1 MKNIWRVYISDLKKI
16 TTNVV
21 ALSIVMGLC
30 IIPSLYAWFNIM
42 SNWDP
47 YGESATS
54 LMKISVYSEDEGMDM
69 SGIQL
74 TIGDM
79 VTESLENN
87 NTIDWTFT
95 SSKAEALELI
105 ASGDCYAGII
115 IPKDFTQNMLSILS
129 GNIVN
134 PDIEYY
140 ENSKKNA
147 IATKI
152 TGKVKTTVQNEINTK
167 LISTLTEIF
176 ANAGDYLSGNNID
189 GADIV
194 AGFESKLNQISST
207 LDNYIYMMNTFELLT
222 ESSSDAID
230 TTKLLFPGIDSM
242 ASSGAKSLGNLGD
255 SAKISSN
262 VADIGVSLLNTGLD
276 TINNKLN
283 DLKDTVSSIKR
294 ESSLEPVSKG
304 SDITDVLSSNVLDT
318 IANLLESRSQ
328 TVAEAKAQ
336 FDKLNKDIKQLT
348 DDSSISDSDFTNM
361 KDTILS
367 DISNCQEY
375 IASVKSAINGELAP
389 ELKGSLN
396 DISASLSQAQTI
408 LSGVPGNFNDIS
420 KTLTEYQN
428 ILKSGSNDIETT
440 INCLKDL
447 QSNINRIITDIQ
459 DITSSGKYQ
468 EFMNAIK
475 DNPQIIVDFI
485 SSPVQMNT
493 VAIYEI
499 TNYGSAM
506 APFYTVLALWVGAL
520 ILVALIHVK
529 VKDNEELEGVKPY
542 QKFFGRYLNFFVI
555 GQVQTIIT
563 VMGDLFYVDIQ
574 CKHPIAFTLAAMMTS
589 FVFTFLIYSLTVAFG
604 NVGEAIAVVIMVI
617 QVAGAGG
624 TFPVEVLPS
633 VYRALY
639 KFMPFS
645 YCMNALRECVA
656 GMYQDTYGKCLATL
670 LIYVAISA
678 VIGLLLA
685 KPCAKLLDKMERSKE
700 KSGLFI

>member
-1 MKNIWRVYISDLKKI
+1 MKNIWRVYMSDLKRL

-69 SGIQL
+69 SGMQL

-95 SSKAEALELI
+95 DSKSEALELI
-105 ASGDCYAGII
+105 ASGDCYAGIV
-115 IPKDFTQNMLSILS
+115 IPKDFTKNMLSILS

-189 GADIV
+189 GADMI
-194 AGFESKLNQISST
+194 AGFESRLNQVSST
-207 LDNYIYMMNTFELLT
+207 LDNYIYMMNTFKLLT

-230 TTKLLFPGIDSM
+230 TTKLLLPGIDSM

-262 VADIGVSLLNTGLD
+262 VAATGISLLNTGLD
-276 TINNKLN
+276 TITDKL
-283 DLKDTVSSIKR
+283 DALKNTVNSINR
-294 ESSLEPVSKG
+294 ENSLAPITAE
-304 SDITDVLSSNVLDT
+304 SDITILLSNNVLDT
-318 IANLLESRSQ
+318 IADLLESKSP
-328 TVAEAKAQ
+328 TVSEAKNQ
-336 FDKLNKDIKQLT
+336 FEKLKSDIEQLT
-348 DDSSISDSDFTNM
+348 NDASLTDADISSAKNS
-361 KDTILS
+361 ILS
-367 DISNCQEY
+367 DISKCQDY
-375 IASVKSAINGELAP
+375 ISEVKSSINDELAP
-389 ELKGSLN
+389 KLEGSLN
-396 DISASLSQAQTI
+396 NISASLSQAQTI
-408 LSGVPGNFNDIS
+408 LSGVPGNFSDIS
-420 KTLTEYQN
+420 KNLTEYQN
-428 ILKSGSNDIETT
+428 ILKSGTSDIENT
-440 INCLKDL
+440 IKCLKDL
-447 QSNINRIITDIQ
+447 QSSIDKIITDIY

-468 EFMNAIK
+468 EFINAIK

-493 VAIYEI
+493 VAVYEI
-499 TNYGSAM
+499 SNYGSAM

-529 VKDNEELEGVKPY
+529 VKDNKELEVVKPY

-563 VMGDLFYVDIQ
+563 VMGDLFYVGIQ
-574 CKHPIAFTLAAMMTS
+574 CKHPIAFALAAMMTS

-604 NVGEAIAVVIMVI
+604 NIGEAIAVIIMVI

-633 VYRALY
+633 VYQYLY

-656 GMYQDTYGKCLATL
+656 GMYQHTYGRCLATL
-670 LIYVAISA
+670 LIYVGIS
-678 VIGLLLA
+678 VIIGLLLA
-685 KPCAKLLDKMERSKE
+685 KPCAKLLDKLEHSKE

>member
-1 MKNIWRVYISDLKKI
+1 MKNIWRVYISDLRRI

-54 LMKISVYSEDEGMDM
+54 LMKISVYSEDEGVEL
-69 SGIQL
+69 SGIKL
-74 TIGDM
+74 AIGDM

-87 NTIDWTFT
+87 NTIDWTFADN
-95 SSKAEALELI
+95 KDEALELI
-105 ASGDCYAGII
+105 KSGDCYAGII
-115 IPKDFTQNMLSILS
+115 IPKDFTANMLSILN

-134 PDIEYY
+134 PSIEYY

-167 LISTLTEIF
+167 IISTLTEVF
-176 ANAGDYLSGNNID
+176 ANAGDFISGNNID
-189 GADIV
+189 GSDLI
-194 AGFESKLNQISST
+194 AGFEGKLSQISSS
-207 LDNYIYMMNTFELLT
+207 LDNYIYMMNTFSLLT
-222 ESSSDAID
+222 ESASDAID
-230 TTKLLFPGIDSM
+230 TTQLLFPSIDSM
-242 ASSGAKSLGNLGD
+242 AQSGAGSLGNLSD
-255 SAKISSN
+255 SVEISQDVTDTSL
-262 VADIGVSLLNTGLD
+262 SLLNTGLD
-276 TINNKLN
+276 TITDKLN
-283 DLKDTVSSIKR
+283 DLEASISGLTRESALVTVST
-294 ESSLEPVSKG
+294 G
-304 SDITDVLSSNVLDT
+304 TDLTDSLSSNVLDT
-318 IANLLESRSQ
+318 LNKLIENKSPII
-328 TVAEAKAQ
+328 TDAKAQ
-336 FDKLNKDIKQLT
+336 FQKLKEDISELASAAELSDSEFNTLKDSVTADIK
-348 DDSSISDSDFTNM
+348 DCKNAVS
-361 KDTILS
+361 
-367 DISNCQEY
+367 
-375 IASVKSAINGELAP
+375 SVKSAINDDLSP
-389 ELKGSLN
+389 ELKSSISQIQNSL
-396 DISASLSQAQTI
+396 AQAQTI
-408 LSGVPGNFNDIS
+408 LSGIPGSFKDIS
-420 KTLTEYQN
+420 KSLTEYQD
-428 ILKSGSNDIETT
+428 ILKDGTSDIAGTVK
-440 INCLKDL
+440 CLKDL
-447 QSNINRIITDIQ
+447 RDSIDKIKTDIQ
-459 DITSSGKYQ
+459 TITSNGSYQ
-468 EFMNAIK
+468 DFINAIK
-475 DNPQIIVDFI
+475 DNPQVIVNFI

-493 VAIYEI
+493 VAVYEI
-499 TNYGSAM
+499 SNYGSAM

-529 VKDNEELEGVKPY
+529 VRDTEELEGVKPY

-563 VMGDLFYVDIQ
+563 VMGDLFYVGIQ
-574 CKHPIAFTLAAMMTS
+574 CKHPIAFALAAMMTS

-604 NVGEAIAVVIMVI
+604 NIGEAIAVIIMVI

-633 VYRALY
+633 VYQYLY

-656 GMYQDTYGKCLATL
+656 GMYQHTYGKCLATL

-685 KPCAKLLDKMERSKE
+685 KPCSKLLDKLEHSKE

>member
-1 MKNIWRVYISDLKKI
+1 MKNIWRVYMSDLKRL

-30 IIPSLYAWFNIM
+30 IIPSLYAWFNIL

-69 SGIQL
+69 SGMQL

-95 SSKAEALELI
+95 SSKSEALELI
-105 ASGDCYAGII
+105 ASGDCYAGIV
-115 IPKDFTQNMLSILS
+115 IPKDFTKNMLSILS

-189 GADIV
+189 GADMI
-194 AGFESKLNQISST
+194 AGFESRLNQVSST
-207 LDNYIYMMNTFELLT
+207 LDNYIYMMNTFNLLT

-230 TTKLLFPGIDSM
+230 TTKLLLPGIDSM

-262 VADIGVSLLNTGLD
+262 VAATGISLLNTGLD
-276 TINNKLN
+276 TITDKL
-283 DLKDTVSSIKR
+283 DALKNTVNSINR
-294 ESSLEPVSKG
+294 ENSLAPITDE
-304 SDITDVLSSNVLDT
+304 SDITILLSNNVLDT
-318 IANLLESRSQ
+318 IADLLESKSP
-328 TVAEAKAQ
+328 TVSEAKNQ
-336 FDKLNKDIKQLT
+336 FEKLKSDIEQLT
-348 DDSSISDSDFTNM
+348 NDASLTDADITSAKNS
-361 KDTILS
+361 ILS
-367 DISNCQEY
+367 DISKCQDY
-375 IASVKSAINGELAP
+375 ISEVKSSINDELAP
-389 ELKGSLN
+389 KLEGSLN
-396 DISASLSQAQTI
+396 NISASISQAQTI
-408 LSGVPGNFNDIS
+408 LSGVPGNFSDIS
-420 KTLTEYQN
+420 KTMTEYQN
-428 ILKSGSNDIETT
+428 ILKSGSSDIENT
-440 INCLKDL
+440 IKCLKDL
-447 QSNINRIITDIQ
+447 QSSIDKIITDIH

-468 EFMNAIK
+468 EFINAIK

-493 VAIYEI
+493 VAVYEI
-499 TNYGSAM
+499 SNYGSAM

-529 VKDNEELEGVKPY
+529 VKDNKELEGVKPY

-563 VMGDLFYVDIQ
+563 VMGDLFYVGIQ
-574 CKHPIAFTLAAMMTS
+574 CKHPIAFALAAMMTS

-604 NVGEAIAVVIMVI
+604 NIGEAIAVVIMVI

-633 VYRALY
+633 VYQYLY

-656 GMYQDTYGKCLATL
+656 GMYQHTYGRCLATL
-670 LIYVAISA
+670 LVYVGIS
-678 VIGLLLA
+678 VIIGLLLA
-685 KPCAKLLDKMERSKE
+685 KPCAKLLDKLEHSKE

>member
-1 MKNIWRVYISDLKKI
+1 MKNIWRVYMSDLKRL

-69 SGIQL
+69 SGMQL

-95 SSKAEALELI
+95 DSKSEALELI
-105 ASGDCYAGII
+105 ASGDCYAGIV
-115 IPKDFTQNMLSILS
+115 IPKDFTKNMLSILS

-189 GADIV
+189 GADMI
-194 AGFESKLNQISST
+194 AGFESRLNQVSST
-207 LDNYIYMMNTFELLT
+207 LDNYIYMMNTFKLLT

-230 TTKLLFPGIDSM
+230 TTKLLLPGIDSM

-262 VADIGVSLLNTGLD
+262 VASTGISLLNTGLD
-276 TINNKLN
+276 TITDKL
-283 DLKDTVSSIKR
+283 DALKNTVNSINR
-294 ESSLEPVSKG
+294 ENSLAPITDE
-304 SDITDVLSSNVLDT
+304 SDITILLSNNVLDT
-318 IANLLESRSQ
+318 IADLLESKSP
-328 TVAEAKAQ
+328 TVSEAKNQ
-336 FDKLNKDIKQLT
+336 FEKLKSDIEQLT
-348 DDSSISDSDFTNM
+348 NDANLTDADITSAKSS
-361 KDTILS
+361 ILS
-367 DISNCQEY
+367 DISKCQDY
-375 IASVKSAINGELAP
+375 ISEVKSSINDELAP
-389 ELKGSLN
+389 KLDGSLN
-396 DISASLSQAQTI
+396 NISASLSQAQTI
-408 LSGVPGNFNDIS
+408 LSGVPGNFSDIS
-420 KTLTEYQN
+420 KNLTEYQN
-428 ILKSGSNDIETT
+428 ILKSGSSDIENT
-440 INCLKDL
+440 IKCLKDL
-447 QSNINRIITDIQ
+447 QSSIDKIITDIH

-468 EFMNAIK
+468 EFINAIK

-493 VAIYEI
+493 VAVYEI
-499 TNYGSAM
+499 SNYGSAM

-529 VKDNEELEGVKPY
+529 VKDNKELEGVKPY

-563 VMGDLFYVDIQ
+563 VFGDLFYVGIQ

-589 FVFTFLIYSLTVAFG
+589 FVFTFLIYSLTAAFG
-604 NVGEAIAVVIMVI
+604 NIGEAIAVVIMVI

-633 VYRALY
+633 VYQYLY

-656 GMYQDTYGKCLATL
+656 EMYQHTYGRCLATL
-670 LIYVAISA
+670 LIYVGIS
-678 VIGLLLA
+678 VIIGLLLA
-685 KPCAKLLDKMERSKE
+685 KPCAKLLDKLEHSKE

>member
-1 MKNIWRVYISDLKKI
+1 MKNIWRVYISDLRRI

-30 IIPSLYAWFNIM
+30 IIPSLYAWFNIL

-54 LMKISVYSEDEGMDM
+54 LMKISVYSEDEGVEL
-69 SGIQL
+69 SGIKL
-74 TIGDM
+74 AIGDM

-87 NTIDWTFT
+87 NTIDWTFADN
-95 SSKAEALELI
+95 KAEALELI
-105 ASGDCYAGII
+105 KSGDCYAGII
-115 IPKDFTQNMLSILS
+115 IPKDFTANMLSILN

-134 PDIEYY
+134 PSIEYY

-167 LISTLTEIF
+167 IISTLTEVF
-176 ANAGDYLSGNNID
+176 ANAGDFISGNNID
-189 GADIV
+189 GSDLI
-194 AGFESKLNQISST
+194 AGFEGKLSQISSS
-207 LDNYIYMMNTFELLT
+207 LDNYIYMMNTFSLLT
-222 ESSSDAID
+222 ESASDAID
-230 TTKLLFPGIDSM
+230 TTQLLFPSIDSM
-242 ASSGAKSLGNLGD
+242 AQSGAGSLGNLSD
-255 SAKISSN
+255 SVEISQDVTDTSL
-262 VADIGVSLLNTGLD
+262 SLLNTGLD
-276 TINNKLN
+276 TITDKLN
-283 DLKDTVSSIKR
+283 DLEASISGLTRESALVTVST
-294 ESSLEPVSKG
+294 G
-304 SDITDVLSSNVLDT
+304 TDLTDSLSSNVLDT
-318 IANLLESRSQ
+318 LNKLIENKSPII
-328 TVAEAKAQ
+328 TDAKAQ
-336 FDKLNKDIKQLT
+336 FQKLKEDISELASAAELSDSEFNTLKDSVTADIK
-348 DDSSISDSDFTNM
+348 DCKNAVS
-361 KDTILS
+361 
-367 DISNCQEY
+367 
-375 IASVKSAINGELAP
+375 SVKSAINDDLSP
-389 ELKGSLN
+389 ELKSSISQIQNSL
-396 DISASLSQAQTI
+396 AQAQTI
-408 LSGVPGNFNDIS
+408 LSGIPGSFKDIS
-420 KTLTEYQN
+420 KSLTEYQD
-428 ILKSGSNDIETT
+428 ILKDGTSDIAGTVK
-440 INCLKDL
+440 CLKDL
-447 QSNINRIITDIQ
+447 RDSIDKIKTDIQ
-459 DITSSGKYQ
+459 TITSNGSYQ
-468 EFMNAIK
+468 DFINAIK
-475 DNPQIIVDFI
+475 DNPQVIVNFI

-493 VAIYEI
+493 VAVYEI
-499 TNYGSAM
+499 SNYGSAM

-529 VKDNEELEGVKPY
+529 VRDTEELEGVKPY

-563 VMGDLFYVDIQ
+563 VMGDLFYVGIQ
-574 CKHPIAFTLAAMMTS
+574 CKHPIAFALAAMMTS

-604 NVGEAIAVVIMVI
+604 NIGEAIAVIIMVI

-633 VYRALY
+633 VYQYLY

-656 GMYQDTYGKCLATL
+656 GMYQHTYGRCLATL

-685 KPCAKLLDKMERSKE
+685 KPCAKLLDKLEHSKE

>member
-1 MKNIWRVYISDLKKI
+1 MKNIWRVYMSDLKRL

-69 SGIQL
+69 SGMQL

-95 SSKAEALELI
+95 DSKSEALELI
-105 ASGDCYAGII
+105 ASGDCYAGIV
-115 IPKDFTQNMLSILS
+115 IPKDFTKNMLSILS

-189 GADIV
+189 GADMI
-194 AGFESKLNQISST
+194 AGFESRLNQVSST
-207 LDNYIYMMNTFELLT
+207 LDNYIYMMNTFKLLT

-230 TTKLLFPGIDSM
+230 TTKLLLPGIDSM

-262 VADIGVSLLNTGLD
+262 VAATGISLLNTGLD
-276 TINNKLN
+276 TITDKL
-283 DLKDTVSSIKR
+283 DALKNTVNSINR
-294 ESSLEPVSKG
+294 ENSLAPITDE
-304 SDITDVLSSNVLDT
+304 SDITILLSNNVLDT
-318 IANLLESRSQ
+318 IADLLESKSP
-328 TVAEAKAQ
+328 TVSEAKNQ
-336 FDKLNKDIKQLT
+336 FEKLKSDIEQLT
-348 DDSSISDSDFTNM
+348 NDANLTDADITSAKSS
-361 KDTILS
+361 ILS
-367 DISNCQEY
+367 DISKCQDY
-375 IASVKSAINGELAP
+375 ISEVKSSINDELAP
-389 ELKGSLN
+389 KLEGSLN
-396 DISASLSQAQTI
+396 NISASLSQAQTI
-408 LSGVPGNFNDIS
+408 LSGVPGNFSDIS
-420 KTLTEYQN
+420 KNLTVYQN
-428 ILKSGSNDIETT
+428 ILKSGSSDIENT
-440 INCLKDL
+440 IKCLKDL
-447 QSNINRIITDIQ
+447 QSSIDKIITDIH

-468 EFMNAIK
+468 EFINAIK

-493 VAIYEI
+493 VAVYEI
-499 TNYGSAM
+499 SNYGSAM

-529 VKDNEELEGVKPY
+529 VKDNKELEGVKPY

-563 VMGDLFYVDIQ
+563 VFGDLFYVGIQ

-589 FVFTFLIYSLTVAFG
+589 FVFTFLIYSLTAAFG
-604 NVGEAIAVVIMVI
+604 NIGEAIAVVIMVI

-633 VYRALY
+633 VYQYLY

-656 GMYQDTYGKCLATL
+656 GMYQHTYGRCLATL
-670 LIYVAISA
+670 LIYVGIS
-678 VIGLLLA
+678 VIIGLLLA
-685 KPCAKLLDKMERSKE
+685 KPCAKLLDKLEHSKE

>member
-1 MKNIWRVYISDLKKI
+1 MKNIWRVYMSDLKRL

-30 IIPSLYAWFNIM
+30 IIPSLYAWFNIL

-69 SGIQL
+69 SGMQL

-95 SSKAEALELI
+95 SSKSEALELI
-105 ASGDCYAGII
+105 ASGDCYAGIV
-115 IPKDFTQNMLSILS
+115 IPKDFTKNMLSILS

-189 GADIV
+189 GADMI
-194 AGFESKLNQISST
+194 AGFESRLNQVSST
-207 LDNYIYMMNTFELLT
+207 LDNYIYMMNTFKLLT

-230 TTKLLFPGIDSM
+230 TTKLLLPGIDSM

-262 VADIGVSLLNTGLD
+262 VAATGISLLNTGLD
-276 TINNKLN
+276 TITDKL
-283 DLKDTVSSIKR
+283 DALKNTVNSINR
-294 ESSLEPVSKG
+294 ENSLAPITDE
-304 SDITDVLSSNVLDT
+304 SDITILLSNNVLDT
-318 IANLLESRSQ
+318 IADLLESKSP
-328 TVAEAKAQ
+328 TVSEAKNQ
-336 FDKLNKDIKQLT
+336 FEKLKSDIEQLT
-348 DDSSISDSDFTNM
+348 NDASLTDADITSAKNS
-361 KDTILS
+361 ILS
-367 DISNCQEY
+367 DISKCQDY
-375 IASVKSAINGELAP
+375 ISEVKSSINDELAP
-389 ELKGSLN
+389 KLEGSLN
-396 DISASLSQAQTI
+396 NISASISQAQTI
-408 LSGVPGNFNDIS
+408 LSGVPGNFSDIS
-420 KTLTEYQN
+420 KTMTEYQN
-428 ILKSGSNDIETT
+428 ILKSGSSDIENT
-440 INCLKDL
+440 IKCLKDL
-447 QSNINRIITDIQ
+447 QSSIDKIITDIH

-468 EFMNAIK
+468 EFINAIK

-493 VAIYEI
+493 VAVYEI
-499 TNYGSAM
+499 SNYGSAM

-529 VKDNEELEGVKPY
+529 VKDNKELEGVKPY

-563 VMGDLFYVDIQ
+563 VMGDLFYVGIQ
-574 CKHPIAFTLAAMMTS
+574 CKHPIAFALAAMMTS

-604 NVGEAIAVVIMVI
+604 NIGEAIAVVIMVI

-633 VYRALY
+633 VYQYLY

-656 GMYQDTYGKCLATL
+656 GMYQHTYGRCLATL
-670 LIYVAISA
+670 LVYVGIS
-678 VIGLLLA
+678 VIIGLLLA
-685 KPCAKLLDKMERSKE
+685 KPCAKLLDKLEHSKE

>member
-1 MKNIWRVYISDLKKI
+1 MKNIWRVYISDLRRI

-54 LMKISVYSEDEGMDM
+54 LMKISVYSEDEGVEL
-69 SGIQL
+69 SGIKL
-74 TIGDM
+74 AIGDM

-87 NTIDWTFT
+87 NTIDWTFADN
-95 SSKAEALELI
+95 KAEALELI
-105 ASGDCYAGII
+105 KSGDCYAGII
-115 IPKDFTQNMLSILS
+115 IPKDFTANMLSILN

-134 PDIEYY
+134 PSIEYY

-167 LISTLTEIF
+167 IISTLTEVF
-176 ANAGDYLSGNNID
+176 ANAGDFISGNNID
-189 GADIV
+189 GSDLI
-194 AGFESKLNQISST
+194 AGFEGKLSQISSS
-207 LDNYIYMMNTFELLT
+207 LDNYIYMMNTFSLLT
-222 ESSSDAID
+222 ESASDAID
-230 TTKLLFPGIDSM
+230 TTQLLFPSIDSM
-242 ASSGAKSLGNLGD
+242 AQSGAGSLGNLSD
-255 SAKISSN
+255 SVEISQDVTDTSL
-262 VADIGVSLLNTGLD
+262 SLLNTGLD
-276 TINNKLN
+276 TITDKLN
-283 DLKDTVSSIKR
+283 DLEASISGLTRESALVTVST
-294 ESSLEPVSKG
+294 G
-304 SDITDVLSSNVLDT
+304 TDLTDSLSSNVLDT
-318 IANLLESRSQ
+318 LNKLIENKSPII
-328 TVAEAKAQ
+328 TDAKAQ
-336 FDKLNKDIKQLT
+336 FQKLKEDISELASAAELSDSEFNTLKDSVTADIK
-348 DDSSISDSDFTNM
+348 DCKNAVS
-361 KDTILS
+361 
-367 DISNCQEY
+367 
-375 IASVKSAINGELAP
+375 SVKSAINDDLSP
-389 ELKGSLN
+389 ELKSSISQIQNSL
-396 DISASLSQAQTI
+396 AQAQTI
-408 LSGVPGNFNDIS
+408 LSGIPGSFKDIS
-420 KTLTEYQN
+420 KSLTEYQD
-428 ILKSGSNDIETT
+428 ILKDGTSDIAGTVK
-440 INCLKDL
+440 CLKDL
-447 QSNINRIITDIQ
+447 RDSIDKIKTDIQ
-459 DITSSGKYQ
+459 TITSNGSYQ
-468 EFMNAIK
+468 DFINAIK
-475 DNPQIIVDFI
+475 DNPQVIVNFI

-493 VAIYEI
+493 VAVYEI
-499 TNYGSAM
+499 SNYGSAM

-529 VKDNEELEGVKPY
+529 VRDTEELEGVKPY

-563 VMGDLFYVDIQ
+563 VMGDLFYVGIQ
-574 CKHPIAFTLAAMMTS
+574 CKHPIAFALAAMMTS

-604 NVGEAIAVVIMVI
+604 NIGEAIAVIIMVI

-633 VYRALY
+633 VYQYLY

-656 GMYQDTYGKCLATL
+656 GMYQHTYGKCLATL

-685 KPCAKLLDKMERSKE
+685 KPCAKLLDKLEHSKE

>member
-1 MKNIWRVYISDLKKI
+1 MKNIWRVYMSDLKRL

-69 SGIQL
+69 SGMQL

-95 SSKAEALELI
+95 DSKSEALELI
-105 ASGDCYAGII
+105 ASGDCYAGIV
-115 IPKDFTQNMLSILS
+115 IPKDFTKNMLSILS

-189 GADIV
+189 GADMI
-194 AGFESKLNQISST
+194 AGFESRLNQVSST
-207 LDNYIYMMNTFELLT
+207 LDNYIYMMNTFKLLT

-230 TTKLLFPGIDSM
+230 TTKLLLPGIDSM

-262 VADIGVSLLNTGLD
+262 VASTGISLLNTGLD
-276 TINNKLN
+276 TITDKL
-283 DLKDTVSSIKR
+283 DALKNTVNSINR
-294 ESSLEPVSKG
+294 ENSLAPITDE
-304 SDITDVLSSNVLDT
+304 SDITILLSNNVLDT
-318 IANLLESRSQ
+318 IADLLESKSP
-328 TVAEAKAQ
+328 TVSEAKNQ
-336 FDKLNKDIKQLT
+336 FEKLKSDIEQLT
-348 DDSSISDSDFTNM
+348 NDANLTDADITSAKSS
-361 KDTILS
+361 ILS
-367 DISNCQEY
+367 DISKCQDY
-375 IASVKSAINGELAP
+375 ISEVKSSINDELAP
-389 ELKGSLN
+389 KLEGSLN
-396 DISASLSQAQTI
+396 NISTSLSQAQTI
-408 LSGVPGNFNDIS
+408 LSGVPGNFSDIS
-420 KTLTEYQN
+420 KNLTEYQN
-428 ILKSGSNDIETT
+428 ILKSGSSDIENT
-440 INCLKDL
+440 IKCLKDL
-447 QSNINRIITDIQ
+447 QSSIDKIITDIH

-468 EFMNAIK
+468 EFINAIK

-493 VAIYEI
+493 VAVYEI
-499 TNYGSAM
+499 SNYGSAM

-529 VKDNEELEGVKPY
+529 VKDNKELEGVKPY

-563 VMGDLFYVDIQ
+563 VFGDLFYVGIQ

-589 FVFTFLIYSLTVAFG
+589 FVFTFLIYSLTAAFG
-604 NVGEAIAVVIMVI
+604 NIGEAIAVVIMVI

-633 VYRALY
+633 VYQYLY

-656 GMYQDTYGKCLATL
+656 GMYQHTYGRCLATL
-670 LIYVAISA
+670 LIYVGIS
-678 VIGLLLA
+678 VIIGLLLA
-685 KPCAKLLDKMERSKE
+685 KPCAKLLDKLEHSKE

>member
-1 MKNIWRVYISDLKKI
+1 MKNIWRVYISDLRRI

-54 LMKISVYSEDEGMDM
+54 LMKISVYSEDEGVEL
-69 SGIQL
+69 SGIKL
-74 TIGDM
+74 AIGDM

-87 NTIDWTFT
+87 NTIDWTFADN
-95 SSKAEALELI
+95 KAEALELI
-105 ASGDCYAGII
+105 KSGDCYAGII
-115 IPKDFTQNMLSILS
+115 IPKDFTANMLSILN

-134 PDIEYY
+134 PSIEYY

-167 LISTLTEIF
+167 IISTLTEVF
-176 ANAGDYLSGNNID
+176 ANAGDFISGNNID
-189 GADIV
+189 GSDLI
-194 AGFESKLNQISST
+194 AGFEGKLSQISSS
-207 LDNYIYMMNTFELLT
+207 LDNYIYMMNTFSLLT
-222 ESSSDAID
+222 ESASDAID
-230 TTKLLFPGIDSM
+230 TTQLLFPSIDSM
-242 ASSGAKSLGNLGD
+242 AQSGAGSLGNLSD
-255 SAKISSN
+255 SVEISQDVTDTSL
-262 VADIGVSLLNTGLD
+262 SLLNTGLD
-276 TINNKLN
+276 TITDKLN
-283 DLKDTVSSIKR
+283 DLETSISGLTRESALVTVST
-294 ESSLEPVSKG
+294 G
-304 SDITDVLSSNVLDT
+304 TDLTDPLSSNVLDT
-318 IANLLESRSQ
+318 LNKLTENKSQ
-328 TVAEAKAQ
+328 IITDAKAQ
-336 FDKLNKDIKQLT
+336 FQKLKEDISELASAAELSDSEFNTLKDSVTADIK
-348 DDSSISDSDFTNM
+348 DCKNAVS
-361 KDTILS
+361 
-367 DISNCQEY
+367 
-375 IASVKSAINGELAP
+375 SVKSAINDDLSP
-389 ELKGSLN
+389 ELKSSISQIQNSL
-396 DISASLSQAQTI
+396 AQAQTI
-408 LSGVPGNFNDIS
+408 LSGIPGSFKDIS
-420 KTLTEYQN
+420 KSLTEYQD
-428 ILKSGSNDIETT
+428 ILKDGTTDIAGTVK
-440 INCLKDL
+440 CLKDL
-447 QSNINRIITDIQ
+447 RDSIDKIKTDIQ
-459 DITSSGKYQ
+459 TITSNSSYQ
-468 EFMNAIK
+468 DFINAIK
-475 DNPQIIVDFI
+475 DNPQVIVNFI

-493 VAIYEI
+493 VAVYEI
-499 TNYGSAM
+499 SNYGSAM

-529 VKDNEELEGVKPY
+529 VRDTEELEGVKPY

-563 VMGDLFYVDIQ
+563 VMGDLFYVGIQ
-574 CKHPIAFTLAAMMTS
+574 CKHPIAFALAAMMTS

-604 NVGEAIAVVIMVI
+604 NIGEAIAVIIMVI

-633 VYRALY
+633 VYQYLY

-656 GMYQDTYGKCLATL
+656 GMYQHTYGKCLATL

-678 VIGLLLA
+678 VIGLLLT
-685 KPCAKLLDKMERSKE
+685 KPCSKLLDKLEHSKE

>member
-1 MKNIWRVYISDLKKI
+1 MKNIWRVYMSDLKRL

-69 SGIQL
+69 SGMQL

-95 SSKAEALELI
+95 DSKSEALELI
-105 ASGDCYAGII
+105 ASGDCYAGIV
-115 IPKDFTQNMLSILS
+115 IPKDFTKNMLSILS

-189 GADIV
+189 GADMI
-194 AGFESKLNQISST
+194 AGFESRLNQVSST
-207 LDNYIYMMNTFELLT
+207 LDNYIYMMNTFKLLT

-230 TTKLLFPGIDSM
+230 TTKLLLPGIDSM

-262 VADIGVSLLNTGLD
+262 VAATGISLLNTGLD
-276 TINNKLN
+276 TITDKL
-283 DLKDTVSSIKR
+283 DALKNTVNSINR
-294 ESSLEPVSKG
+294 ENSLAPITDE
-304 SDITDVLSSNVLDT
+304 SDITILLSNNVLDT
-318 IANLLESRSQ
+318 IADLLESKSP
-328 TVAEAKAQ
+328 TVSEAKNQ
-336 FDKLNKDIKQLT
+336 FEKLKSDIEQLT
-348 DDSSISDSDFTNM
+348 NDANLTDADITSAKSS
-361 KDTILS
+361 ILS
-367 DISNCQEY
+367 DISKCQDY
-375 IASVKSAINGELAP
+375 ISEVKSSINDELAP
-389 ELKGSLN
+389 KLEGSLN
-396 DISASLSQAQTI
+396 NISASLSQAQTI
-408 LSGVPGNFNDIS
+408 LSGVPGNFSDIS
-420 KTLTEYQN
+420 KNLTEYQN
-428 ILKSGSNDIETT
+428 ILKSGTSDIENT
-440 INCLKDL
+440 IKCLKDL
-447 QSNINRIITDIQ
+447 QSSIDKIITDIH

-468 EFMNAIK
+468 EFINAIK

-493 VAIYEI
+493 VAVYEI
-499 TNYGSAM
+499 SNYGSAM

-529 VKDNEELEGVKPY
+529 VKDNKELEGVKPY

-563 VMGDLFYVDIQ
+563 VFGDLFYVGIQ

-604 NVGEAIAVVIMVI
+604 NIGEAIAVVIMVI

-633 VYRALY
+633 VYQYLY

-656 GMYQDTYGKCLATL
+656 GMYQNTYGRCLATL

-678 VIGLLLA
+678 VIGLLFA
-685 KPCAKLLDKMERSKE
+685 KPCTKLLDKLEHSKE

>member
-1 MKNIWRVYISDLKKI
+1 MKNIWRVYMSDLKRL

-54 LMKISVYSEDEGMDM
+54 LMKISVYSEDEGIDM
-69 SGIQL
+69 SGMQL

-95 SSKAEALELI
+95 DSKSEALELI
-105 ASGDCYAGII
+105 ASGDCYAGIV
-115 IPKDFTQNMLSILS
+115 IPKDFTKNMLSILS

-189 GADIV
+189 GADMI
-194 AGFESKLNQISST
+194 AGFESRLNQVSST
-207 LDNYIYMMNTFELLT
+207 LDNYIYMMNTFKLLT

-230 TTKLLFPGIDSM
+230 TTKLLLPGIDSM

-262 VADIGVSLLNTGLD
+262 VAATGISLLNTGLD
-276 TINNKLN
+276 TITDKL
-283 DLKDTVSSIKR
+283 DALKNTVNSINR
-294 ESSLEPVSKG
+294 ENSLAPITDE
-304 SDITDVLSSNVLDT
+304 SDITILLSNNVLDT
-318 IANLLESRSQ
+318 IADLLGSKSP
-328 TVAEAKAQ
+328 TVSEAKNQ
-336 FDKLNKDIKQLT
+336 FEKLKSDIEQLT
-348 DDSSISDSDFTNM
+348 NDANLTDADITSAKSS
-361 KDTILS
+361 ILS
-367 DISNCQEY
+367 DISKCQDY
-375 IASVKSAINGELAP
+375 ISEVKSSINDELAP
-389 ELKGSLN
+389 KLDGSLN
-396 DISASLSQAQTI
+396 NISASLSQAQTI
-408 LSGVPGNFNDIS
+408 LSGVPGNFSDIS
-420 KTLTEYQN
+420 KNLTEYQN
-428 ILKSGSNDIETT
+428 ILKSGSSDIENT
-440 INCLKDL
+440 IKCLKDL
-447 QSNINRIITDIQ
+447 QSSIDKIITDIH

-468 EFMNAIK
+468 EFINAIK

-493 VAIYEI
+493 VAVYEI
-499 TNYGSAM
+499 SNYGSAM

-520 ILVALIHVK
+520 ILVALIRVK
-529 VKDNEELEGVKPY
+529 VKDNKELEGVKPY

-563 VMGDLFYVDIQ
+563 VFGDLFYVGIQ

-604 NVGEAIAVVIMVI
+604 NIGEAIAVVIMVI

-633 VYRALY
+633 VYQYLY

-656 GMYQDTYGKCLATL
+656 GMYQHTYGRCLATL
-670 LIYVAISA
+670 LIYVGIS
-678 VIGLLLA
+678 VIIGLLLA
-685 KPCAKLLDKMERSKE
+685 KPCAKLLDKLEHSKE

>member
-1 MKNIWRVYISDLKKI
+1 MKNIWRVYISDLRKI

-30 IIPSLYAWFNIM
+30 VIPSLYAWFNIM

-54 LMKISVYSEDEGMDM
+54 LMKISVYSEDEGIEL
-69 SGIQL
+69 SGIKL
-74 TIGDM
+74 AIGDM

-87 NTIDWTFT
+87 NTIDWTFADN
-95 SSKAEALELI
+95 KAEALELI
-105 ASGDCYAGII
+105 KSGDCYAGII
-115 IPKDFTQNMLSILS
+115 IPKDFTANMLSILN

-134 PDIEYY
+134 PSIEYY

-167 LISTLTEIF
+167 IISTLTEVF
-176 ANAGDYLSGNNID
+176 ANAGDFISGNNID
-189 GADIV
+189 GSDLI
-194 AGFESKLNQISST
+194 AGFEGKLSQISSS
-207 LDNYIYMMNTFELLT
+207 LDNYIYMMNTFSLLT
-222 ESSSDAID
+222 ESASDAID
-230 TTKLLFPGIDSM
+230 TTQLLFPSIDSM
-242 ASSGAKSLGNLGD
+242 AQSGAGSLGNLSD
-255 SAKISSN
+255 SVEISQDVTDTSL
-262 VADIGVSLLNTGLD
+262 SLLNTGLD
-276 TINNKLN
+276 TITDKLD
-283 DLKDTVSSIKR
+283 DLATSISGLTRESALVTVSNGADLTD
-294 ESSLEPVSKG
+294 SLSG
-304 SDITDVLSSNVLDT
+304 NVLDT
-318 IANLLESRSQ
+318 
-328 TVAEAKAQ
+328 
-336 FDKLNKDIKQLT
+336 LNKLTENKSQIISDAKTQFQKLKEDISELASAAELSDSEFNTLKNSVTADIK
-348 DDSSISDSDFTNM
+348 DCRDAIS
-361 KDTILS
+361 
-367 DISNCQEY
+367 
-375 IASVKSAINGELAP
+375 SVKSAINDDLSP
-389 ELKGSLN
+389 ELKSSMSQIQN
-396 DISASLSQAQTI
+396 SLSQAQTI
-408 LSGVPGNFNDIS
+408 LSGVPGSFKDIS
-420 KTLTEYQN
+420 RSLTEYQD
-428 ILKSGSNDIETT
+428 ILKDGTSDIAGT
-440 INCLKDL
+440 IKCLKDL
-447 QSNINRIITDIQ
+447 RDSIDKIKTDIQ
-459 DITSSGKYQ
+459 TITSNSSYQ
-468 EFMNAIK
+468 DFINAIK
-475 DNPQIIVDFI
+475 DNPQVIVNFI

-493 VAIYEI
+493 VAVYEI
-499 TNYGSAM
+499 SNYGSAM

-529 VKDNEELEGVKPY
+529 VKDNEELKGVKPY

-563 VMGDLFYVDIQ
+563 VMGDLFYVGIQ

-604 NVGEAIAVVIMVI
+604 NIGEAIAVVIMVI

-633 VYRALY
+633 VYQYLY

-656 GMYQDTYGKCLATL
+656 GMYQHTYGKCLATL

-685 KPCAKLLDKMERSKE
+685 RPCAKLLDKLEHSKE

>member
-1 MKNIWRVYISDLKKI
+1 MKNIWRVYMSDLKKI

-105 ASGDCYAGII
+105 ACGDCYAGII
-115 IPKDFTQNMLSILS
+115 IPKDFTKNMLSILS
-129 GNIVN
+129 GNIIN
-134 PDIEYY
+134 PNIEYY

-194 AGFESKLNQISST
+194 AGFEGKLNQISST
-207 LDNYIYMMNTFELLT
+207 LDNYIYMMNTFKLLT

-242 ASSGAKSLGNLGD
+242 ASSGSKSLGNLGD

-262 VADIGVSLLNTGLD
+262 VADTGVSLLNTGLD

-336 FDKLNKDIKQLT
+336 FDKLNNDIKQLT
-348 DDSSISDSDFTNM
+348 DDSSISDSDFANM

-375 IASVKSAINGELAP
+375 IASVKSAINDELAP

-493 VAIYEI
+493 IAIYEI

-589 FVFTFLIYSLTVAFG
+589 FVFTFLIYSLTVALG
-604 NVGEAIAVVIMVI
+604 NVGEAIAVIIMVI

-685 KPCAKLLDKMERSKE
+685 KPCAKLLDKMEHSKE

>member
-1 MKNIWRVYISDLKKI
+1 MKNIWRVYISDLRRI

-30 IIPSLYAWFNIM
+30 IIPSLYAWFNIL

-54 LMKISVYSEDEGMDM
+54 LMKISVYSEDKGVEM
-69 SGIQL
+69 SGINL

-79 VTESLENN
+79 VIESLENN
-87 NTIDWTFT
+87 NTIDWTFADN
-95 SSKAEALELI
+95 KAEALELI
-105 ASGDCYAGII
+105 KSGDCYAGII
-115 IPKDFTQNMLSILS
+115 IPKDFTANMLSILN

-134 PDIEYY
+134 PSIEYY

-167 LISTLTEIF
+167 IISTLTEVF
-176 ANAGDYLSGNNID
+176 ANAGDFISGNNID
-189 GADIV
+189 GSDLI
-194 AGFESKLNQISST
+194 AGFEGKLSQISSS
-207 LDNYIYMMNTFELLT
+207 LDNYIYMMNTFSLLT
-222 ESSSDAID
+222 ESASDAID
-230 TTKLLFPGIDSM
+230 TTQLLFPSIDSM
-242 ASSGAKSLGNLGD
+242 AQSGAGSLGNLSD
-255 SAKISSN
+255 SVEISQDVTDTSL
-262 VADIGVSLLNTGLD
+262 SLLNTGLD
-276 TINNKLN
+276 TITDKLN
-283 DLKDTVSSIKR
+283 DLEASISGLTRESALVTVST
-294 ESSLEPVSKG
+294 G
-304 SDITDVLSSNVLDT
+304 TDLTDPLSSNVLDT
-318 IANLLESRSQ
+318 LNKLIENKSQ
-328 TVAEAKAQ
+328 IITDAKAQ
-336 FDKLNKDIKQLT
+336 FQKLKEDISELASAAELSDSEFNTLKDSVTADIK
-348 DDSSISDSDFTNM
+348 DCKNAVS
-361 KDTILS
+361 
-367 DISNCQEY
+367 
-375 IASVKSAINGELAP
+375 SVKSAINDDLSP
-389 ELKGSLN
+389 ELKSSISQIQNSL
-396 DISASLSQAQTI
+396 AQAQTI
-408 LSGVPGNFNDIS
+408 LSGIPGSFKDIS
-420 KTLTEYQN
+420 KSLTEYQD
-428 ILKSGSNDIETT
+428 ILKDGTT
-440 INCLKDL
+440 NIAGTVKCLKDL
-447 QSNINRIITDIQ
+447 RDSIDKIKTDIQ
-459 DITSSGKYQ
+459 TITSNSSYQ
-468 EFMNAIK
+468 DFINAIK
-475 DNPQIIVDFI
+475 DNPQVIVNFI

-493 VAIYEI
+493 VAVYEI
-499 TNYGSAM
+499 SNYGSAM

-529 VKDNEELEGVKPY
+529 VRDTEELEGVKPY

-563 VMGDLFYVDIQ
+563 VMGDLFYVGIQ
-574 CKHPIAFTLAAMMTS
+574 CRHPIAFALAAMMTS

-604 NVGEAIAVVIMVI
+604 NIGEAIAVVIMVI

-633 VYRALY
+633 VYQYLY

-656 GMYQDTYGKCLATL
+656 GMYQHTYGRCLATL

-685 KPCAKLLDKMERSKE
+685 KPCAKLLDKLEHSKE

>member
-1 MKNIWRVYISDLKKI
+1 MKNIWRVYMSDLKRL

-69 SGIQL
+69 SGMQL

-95 SSKAEALELI
+95 DSKSEALELI
-105 ASGDCYAGII
+105 ASGDCYAGIV
-115 IPKDFTQNMLSILS
+115 IPKDFTKNMLSILS

-189 GADIV
+189 GADMI
-194 AGFESKLNQISST
+194 AGFESRLNQVSST
-207 LDNYIYMMNTFELLT
+207 LDNYIYMMNTFKLLT

-230 TTKLLFPGIDSM
+230 TTKLLLPGIDSM

-255 SAKISSN
+255 SANISSN
-262 VADIGVSLLNTGLD
+262 VAATGISLLNTGLD
-276 TINNKLN
+276 TITDKL
-283 DLKDTVSSIKR
+283 DALKNTVNSINR
-294 ESSLEPVSKG
+294 ENSLAPITDE
-304 SDITDVLSSNVLDT
+304 SDITILLSNNVLDT
-318 IANLLESRSQ
+318 IADLLESKSP
-328 TVAEAKAQ
+328 TVSEAKNQ
-336 FDKLNKDIKQLT
+336 FEKLKSDIEQLT
-348 DDSSISDSDFTNM
+348 NDANLTDADITSAKSS
-361 KDTILS
+361 ILS
-367 DISNCQEY
+367 DISKCQDY
-375 IASVKSAINGELAP
+375 ISEVKSSINDELAP
-389 ELKGSLN
+389 KLDGSLN
-396 DISASLSQAQTI
+396 NISASLSQAQTI
-408 LSGVPGNFNDIS
+408 LSGVPGNFSDIS
-420 KTLTEYQN
+420 KNLTEYQN
-428 ILKSGSNDIETT
+428 ILKSGSSDIENT
-440 INCLKDL
+440 IKCLKDL
-447 QSNINRIITDIQ
+447 QSSIDKIITDIH

-468 EFMNAIK
+468 EFINAIK

-493 VAIYEI
+493 VAVYEI
-499 TNYGSAM
+499 SNYGSAM

-529 VKDNEELEGVKPY
+529 VKDNKELEGVKPY

-563 VMGDLFYVDIQ
+563 VFGDLFYVGIQ

-589 FVFTFLIYSLTVAFG
+589 FVFTFLIYSLTAAFG
-604 NVGEAIAVVIMVI
+604 NIGEAIAVVIMVI

-633 VYRALY
+633 VYQYLY

-656 GMYQDTYGKCLATL
+656 GMYQHTYGRCLATL
-670 LIYVAISA
+670 LIYVGIS
-678 VIGLLLA
+678 VIIGLLLA
-685 KPCAKLLDKMERSKE
+685 KPCAKLLDKLEHSKE

>member
-1 MKNIWRVYISDLKKI
+1 MKNIWRVYISDLRRI

-54 LMKISVYSEDEGMDM
+54 LMKISVYSEDEGVEL
-69 SGIQL
+69 SGIKL
-74 TIGDM
+74 AIGDM

-87 NTIDWTFT
+87 NTIDWTFADN
-95 SSKAEALELI
+95 KAEALELI
-105 ASGDCYAGII
+105 KSGDCYAGII
-115 IPKDFTQNMLSILS
+115 IPKDFTANMLSILN

-134 PDIEYY
+134 PSIEYY

-167 LISTLTEIF
+167 IISTLTEVF
-176 ANAGDYLSGNNID
+176 ANAGDFISGNNID
-189 GADIV
+189 GSDLI
-194 AGFESKLNQISST
+194 AGFEGKLSQISSS
-207 LDNYIYMMNTFELLT
+207 LDNYIYMMNTFSLLT
-222 ESSSDAID
+222 ESASDAID
-230 TTKLLFPGIDSM
+230 TTQLLFPSIDSM
-242 ASSGAKSLGNLGD
+242 AQSGAGSLGNLSD
-255 SAKISSN
+255 SVEISQDVTDTSL
-262 VADIGVSLLNTGLD
+262 SLLNTGLD
-276 TINNKLN
+276 TITDKLN
-283 DLKDTVSSIKR
+283 DLEASISGLTRESALVTVST
-294 ESSLEPVSKG
+294 G
-304 SDITDVLSSNVLDT
+304 TDLTDSLSSNVLDT
-318 IANLLESRSQ
+318 LNKLIENKSPII
-328 TVAEAKAQ
+328 TDAKAQ
-336 FDKLNKDIKQLT
+336 FQKLKEDISELASAAELSDSEFNTLKDSVTADIK
-348 DDSSISDSDFTNM
+348 DCKNAVS
-361 KDTILS
+361 
-367 DISNCQEY
+367 
-375 IASVKSAINGELAP
+375 SVKSAINDDLSP
-389 ELKGSLN
+389 ELKSSISQIQNSL
-396 DISASLSQAQTI
+396 AQAQTI
-408 LSGVPGNFNDIS
+408 LSGIPGSFKDIS
-420 KTLTEYQN
+420 KSLTEYQD
-428 ILKSGSNDIETT
+428 ILKDGTSDIAGTVK
-440 INCLKDL
+440 CLKDL
-447 QSNINRIITDIQ
+447 RDSIDKIKTDIQ
-459 DITSSGKYQ
+459 TITSNGSYQ
-468 EFMNAIK
+468 DFINAIK
-475 DNPQIIVDFI
+475 DNPQVIVNFI

-493 VAIYEI
+493 VAVYEI
-499 TNYGSAM
+499 SNYGSAM

-529 VKDNEELEGVKPY
+529 VRDTEELEGVKPY

-563 VMGDLFYVDIQ
+563 VMGDLFYVGIQ
-574 CKHPIAFTLAAMMTS
+574 CKHPIAFALAAMMTS

-604 NVGEAIAVVIMVI
+604 NIGEAIAVIIMVI

-633 VYRALY
+633 VYQYLY

-656 GMYQDTYGKCLATL
+656 GMYQHTYGKCLATL
-670 LIYVAISA
+670 LIYVVISA

-685 KPCAKLLDKMERSKE
+685 KPCAKLLDKLEHSKE

>member
-1 MKNIWRVYISDLKKI
+1 MKNIWRVYISDLRRI

-54 LMKISVYSEDEGMDM
+54 LMKISVYSEDEGVEL
-69 SGIQL
+69 SGIKL
-74 TIGDM
+74 AIGDM

-87 NTIDWTFT
+87 NTIDWTFADN
-95 SSKAEALELI
+95 KAEALELI
-105 ASGDCYAGII
+105 KSGDCYAGII
-115 IPKDFTQNMLSILS
+115 IPKDFTANMLSILN

-134 PDIEYY
+134 PSIEYY

-167 LISTLTEIF
+167 IISTLTEVF
-176 ANAGDYLSGNNID
+176 ANAGDFISGNNID
-189 GADIV
+189 GSNLI
-194 AGFESKLNQISST
+194 AGFEGKLSQISSS
-207 LDNYIYMMNTFELLT
+207 LDNYIYMMNTFSLLT
-222 ESSSDAID
+222 ESASDAID
-230 TTKLLFPGIDSM
+230 TTQLLFPSIDSM
-242 ASSGAKSLGNLGD
+242 AQSGAGSLGNLSD
-255 SAKISSN
+255 SVEISQDVTDTSL
-262 VADIGVSLLNTGLD
+262 SLLNTGLD
-276 TINNKLN
+276 TITDKLN
-283 DLKDTVSSIKR
+283 DLEASISGLTRESALVTVST
-294 ESSLEPVSKG
+294 G
-304 SDITDVLSSNVLDT
+304 TDLTDSLSSNVLDT
-318 IANLLESRSQ
+318 LNKLIENKSPII
-328 TVAEAKAQ
+328 TDAKAQ
-336 FDKLNKDIKQLT
+336 FQKLKEDISELASAAELSDSEFNTLKDSVTADIK
-348 DDSSISDSDFTNM
+348 DCKNAVS
-361 KDTILS
+361 
-367 DISNCQEY
+367 
-375 IASVKSAINGELAP
+375 SVKSAINDDLSP
-389 ELKGSLN
+389 ELKSSISQIQNSL
-396 DISASLSQAQTI
+396 AQAQTI
-408 LSGVPGNFNDIS
+408 LSGIPGSFKDIS
-420 KTLTEYQN
+420 KSLTEYQD
-428 ILKSGSNDIETT
+428 ILKDGTSDIAGTVK
-440 INCLKDL
+440 CLKDL
-447 QSNINRIITDIQ
+447 RDSIDKIKTDIQ
-459 DITSSGKYQ
+459 TITSNSSYQ
-468 EFMNAIK
+468 DFINAIK
-475 DNPQIIVDFI
+475 DNPQVIVNFI

-493 VAIYEI
+493 VAVYEI
-499 TNYGSAM
+499 SNYGSAM

-529 VKDNEELEGVKPY
+529 VRDTEELEGVKPY

-563 VMGDLFYVDIQ
+563 VMGDLFYVGIQ
-574 CKHPIAFTLAAMMTS
+574 CKHPIAFALAAMMTS

-604 NVGEAIAVVIMVI
+604 NIGEAIAVIIMVI

-633 VYRALY
+633 VYQYLY

-656 GMYQDTYGKCLATL
+656 GMYQHTYGKCLATL

-685 KPCAKLLDKMERSKE
+685 KPCSKLLDKLEHSKE

>member
-1 MKNIWRVYISDLKKI
+1 MKNIWRVYMSDLKRL

-69 SGIQL
+69 SGMQL

-95 SSKAEALELI
+95 DSKSEALELI
-105 ASGDCYAGII
+105 ASGDCYAGIV
-115 IPKDFTQNMLSILS
+115 IPKDFTKNMLSILS

-189 GADIV
+189 GADMI
-194 AGFESKLNQISST
+194 AGFESRLNQVSST
-207 LDNYIYMMNTFELLT
+207 LDNYIYMMNTFKLLT

-230 TTKLLFPGIDSM
+230 TTKLLLPGIDSM

-262 VADIGVSLLNTGLD
+262 AAATGISLLNTGLD
-276 TINNKLN
+276 TITDKL
-283 DLKDTVSSIKR
+283 DALKNTVNSINR
-294 ESSLEPVSKG
+294 ENSLAPITDE
-304 SDITDVLSSNVLDT
+304 SDITILLSNNVLDT
-318 IANLLESRSQ
+318 IADLLESKSP
-328 TVAEAKAQ
+328 TVSEAKNQ
-336 FDKLNKDIKQLT
+336 FEKLKSDIEQLT
-348 DDSSISDSDFTNM
+348 NDASLTDADITSAKSS
-361 KDTILS
+361 ILS
-367 DISNCQEY
+367 DISKCQDY
-375 IASVKSAINGELAP
+375 ISEVKSSINDELAP
-389 ELKGSLN
+389 KLEGSLN
-396 DISASLSQAQTI
+396 NISASLSQAQTI
-408 LSGVPGNFNDIS
+408 LSGVPGNFSDIS
-420 KTLTEYQN
+420 KTMTEYQN
-428 ILKSGSNDIETT
+428 ILKSGSSDIENT
-440 INCLKDL
+440 IKCLKDL
-447 QSNINRIITDIQ
+447 QSSIDKIITDIH
-459 DITSSGKYQ
+459 DITSNGKYQ
-468 EFMNAIK
+468 EFINAIK

-485 SSPVQMNT
+485 SSPVQMNA
-493 VAIYEI
+493 VAVYEI
-499 TNYGSAM
+499 SNYGSAM

-529 VKDNEELEGVKPY
+529 VKDNKELEGVKPY

-563 VMGDLFYVDIQ
+563 VMGDLFYVGIQ

-589 FVFTFLIYSLTVAFG
+589 FVFTFLIYSLTAAFG
-604 NVGEAIAVVIMVI
+604 NIGEAIAVVIMVI

-633 VYRALY
+633 VYQYLY

-656 GMYQDTYGKCLATL
+656 GMYQHTYGRCLATL
-670 LIYVAISA
+670 LIYVGIS
-678 VIGLLLA
+678 VIIGLLLA
-685 KPCAKLLDKMERSKE
+685 KPCAKLLDKLEHSKE